1 MPYLTVA
8 QTIKLVL
15 LTLYMLGVGFIC
27 KGPGGAN
34 APGAPFR
41 EKNVKTIRYKMN
53 MRDGW
58 YINKAGERITQA
70 MHRKKN
76 MWDDKNDKNKA
87 IFNNAEDGLIFKGV
101 EEILQESEECAK
113 LVACDGRPM
122 PYRCN
127 KARRLQF
134 KCTSNKLCTPGQK
147 CCMVNT
153 LKCRPDFCDQRCKLE
168 EVCNSHGVQ
177 FHLLPICHP
186 ELNPIEGKELQ
197 CCKYI
202 LTPHS
207 YKLQL
212 YHLFRFVEL
221 YQTVR

>member
-1 MPYLTVA
+1 MHA
-8 QTIKLVL
+8 IFDGSSNHK
-15 LTLYMLGVGFIC
+15 
-27 KGPGGAN
+27 AR
-34 APGAPFR
+34 PFDALH
-41 EKNVKTIRYKMN
+41 E
-53 MRDGW
+53 
-58 YINKAGERITQA
+58 
-70 MHRKKN
+70 N

-87 IFNNAEDGLIFKGV
+87 IFNAEDGLVFKGV

-207 YKLQL
+207 NKLQL